1 MRPSTR
7 GGPFPRS
14 LPWESRGLI
23 VLNGL
28 MAAPRGRGGLW
39 DFGDVQSSETW
50 EPQVPHAG
58 GW

>member
-1 MRPSTR
+1 M
-7 GGPFPRS
+7 
-14 LPWESRGLI
+14 
-23 VLNGL
+23 LNGL